1 MLADQM
7 TPVALVVEDEWLLR
21 DDIATELK
29 SEGWHVVEAAN
40 GEVAFD
46 LFDMQTIDVLF
57 TDIQLGG
64 WLNGWDVAEA
74 LRAQDPELAVIY
86 ASGKRGYREAS
97 VARIVLCE
105 ALQSC

>member
-74 LRAQDPELAVIY
+74 LRRRTPN
-86 ASGKRGYREAS
+86 SR
-97 VARIVLCE
+97 
-105 ALQSC
+105 